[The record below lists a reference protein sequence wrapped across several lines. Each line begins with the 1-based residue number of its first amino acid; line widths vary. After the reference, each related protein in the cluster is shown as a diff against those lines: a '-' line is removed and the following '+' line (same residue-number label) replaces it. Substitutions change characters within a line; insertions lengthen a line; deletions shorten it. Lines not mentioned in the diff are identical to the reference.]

1 MPLSNATQ
9 VTMFELTGLTDNKRL
24 VPFLFILFLMI
35 YMVTLMGNVGMIGL
49 VRAFSSLHTPMYYF
63 LSYLSLVDLVYSST
77 ITPKMLAD
85 LISVRKSISFIGCV
99 LQIYFYAA
107 LASIEVLLLSSMSYD
122 RYAAICHPLHYVS
135 VMTKDKCSSLVLL
148 SFSVGLMQSLAQTSC
163 VFSLQYCRSNLID
176 HFYCEIPPLL
186 KLSCSDT
193 FFCEV
198 LTLFFV
204 STLGLFSLITV
215 LISYIL
221 IVSSILQMKSAD
233 GRQKAFSTCSSHL
246 MCVSIFFVTVFFV
259 YLRPDTRVLEKQ
271 DKVASVFYSVVTPML
286 NPLIYSLR
294 NQDVKRVI
302 IKAIQGCC

>member
-1 MPLSNATQ
+1 
-9 VTMFELTGLTDNKRL
+9 MFELTGLTDNRRL
-24 VPFLFILFLMI
+24 VPFLFMLFLII
-35 YMVTLMGNVGMIGL
+35 YMVTLIGNVGMMGL
-49 VRAFSSLHTPMYYF
+49 VHASSSLHTPMYYF

-85 LISVRKSISFIGCV
+85 LISVKKAISFFGCV

-122 RYAAICHPLHYVS
+122 RYAAICHPLHYAS
-135 VMTKDKCSSLVLL
+135 VMTNDKCLFLVLL
-148 SFSVGLMQSLAQTSC
+148 SFSVGLLQSLAQTGC
-163 VFSLQYCRSNLID
+163 VFSLQYCKSNLID

-193 FFCEV
+193 LFCRV

-204 STLGLFSLITV
+204 STLGLYSLVTV
-215 LISYIL
+215 LVSYTL
-221 IVSSILQMKSAD
+221 IVSSILRMKSAD

-259 YLRPDTRVLEKQ
+259 YLQPGTHLLERQ
-271 DKVASVFYSVVTPML
+271 DKVASIFYSVVTPML

-294 NQDVKRVI
+294 NQEVKRLI
-302 IKAIQGCC
+302 IRAIHRCC

>member
-1 MPLSNATQ
+1 MGSNRTQ

-24 VPFLFILFLMI
+24 IPFLFILFLII
-35 YMVTLMGNVGMIGL
+35 YMVTLIGNVGMMGL

-63 LSYLSLVDLVYSST
+63 LSNLSLVDLVYSST

-85 LISVRKSISFIGCV
+85 LISLQKSISFIGCV

-107 LASIEVLLLSSMSYD
+107 LASIEVLLLSNMSYD
-122 RYAAICHPLHYVS
+122 RYVAICHPLHYAS
-135 VMTKDKCSSLVLL
+135 VMTKDKCFSLVLL
-148 SFSVGLMQSLAQTSC
+148 PSCVGLLQSLAQTSC

-193 FFCEV
+193 LFCEA

-204 STLGLFSLITV
+204 STLGLYSFITV
-215 LISYIL
+215 LVSYTL
-221 IVSSILQMKSAD
+221 IVSSILRMKSAE

-246 MCVSIFFVTVFFV
+246 MCVSIFFTTVFFI
-259 YLRPDTRVLEKQ
+259 YLRPDTRVLEKK
-271 DKVASVFYSVVTPML
+271 DKVASVIYSVVTPML
-286 NPLIYSLR
+286 NPIIYSLR
-294 NQDVKRVI
+294 NQEVKKVT
-302 IKAIQGCC
+302 IKAMQACC